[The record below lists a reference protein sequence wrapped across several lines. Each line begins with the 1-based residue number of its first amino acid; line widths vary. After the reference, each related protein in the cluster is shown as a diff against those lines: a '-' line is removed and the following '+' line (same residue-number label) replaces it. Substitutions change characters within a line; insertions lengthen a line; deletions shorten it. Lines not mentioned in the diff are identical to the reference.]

1 MTTEVWKNEEKLRYE
16 IWVDGV
22 QSGFLDYTL
31 EDGTYALTHTEVFK
45 KFGGS
50 GVGSQLVVG
59 VLEQIRDEGAKA
71 LPYCPFVPK
80 VIRDHPEFVGLVPE
94 AERARFGLAKEG

>member
-1 MTTEVWKNEEKLRYE
+1 MTTEVWKNEKEQRFE
-16 IWVDGV
+16 IWIDGV
-22 QSGFLDYTL
+22 KGGFLDYSC
-31 EDGTYALTHTEVFK
+31 EDDTYVLPHTEVFE

-59 VLEQIRDEGAKA
+59 VLEQIRDEGAQA

-94 AERARFGLAKEG
+94 AERARFGLDEKG